1 MEVTGVTLFILAV
14 TILVSVGALLNGIV
28 LHRLQFNAYAVQ
40 HHREWWRFFTYGLV
54 HADWVHLLVNMYVLY
69 SFGAVVEMLYRYH
82 FDVKGTFYYVF
93 LYIGGIL
100 FSVLYDFGKHKD
112 DPYYNAV
119 GASGAVSAVVFAS
132 IILYPGGKISLFF
145 IPIGIPSALFG
156 ILYLV
161 YSAYMARRGK
171 DNIGHNAHFW
181 GAVFGAVFTIV
192 LKPSLFPAFLN
203 SLF

>member
-181 GAVFGAVFTIV
+181 GAVFGVLFTV
-192 LKPSLFPAFLN
+192 ALKPSLFPAFLN